1 HDSERILS
9 ALYNSNKYKFHSK
22 PAENPNYKTGRP
34 DAIAKQKMNVVLLHQ
49 FTFKGAPHI
58 WNGDEMGMWGADDP
72 DNRKPLCW
80 EDIEMKPETPIDVRG
95 GQYVDTPVFDQQQFD
110 YMVSLCHLRKNHLAL
125 QKGSYTFLRELAGS
139 GIMAY
144 SRETDD
150 EKMMVLIN
158 AEPNSKTI
166 NIDQVSG
173 FKPVFSTGVEMKEKE
188 LVFSAYSGIVM
199 KKI

>member
-1 HDSERILS
+1 MS

-22 PAENPNYKTGRP
+22 PAENPTYKTGRP
-34 DAIAKQKMNVVLLHQ
+34 DVVAQQKTNVVLLHQ

-72 DNRKPLCW
+72 DNRKPLW
-80 EDIEMKPETPIDVRG
+80 WDDVDMELETPIDIRG
-95 GQYVDTPVFDQQQFD
+95 GQYQDKPGFNQQQFD
-110 YMVSLCHLRKNHLAL
+110 YLVSLCHLRKNHLAL
-125 QKGSYTFLRELAGS
+125 QQGSYNFIRELIGS

-144 SRETDD
+144 SRETAE
-150 EKMMVLIN
+150 EKIIVLIN

-166 NIDQVSG
+166 AISQVTG
-173 FKPVFSTGVEMKEKE
+173 YKPVFSTGVEMKEKD
-188 LVFSAYSGIVM
+188 LAFAAYSGIVM